1 MSTSALKRY
10 TVEEYLA
17 FERESDTKHE
27 YYDGEIFAMT
37 GASLA
42 HNLITGNLVAA
53 LNVSLRDTDCL
64 VLPQDMRVHCP
75 TGLYTYP
82 DVTVVC
88 GSPERLDERT
98 DTLLNPLILF
108 EVASPSTEAY
118 DRGRKFG
125 HYRTIV
131 SLKEYVLV
139 AQNRPTVDHFARQTG
154 TDQWLMTSYSN
165 LEQNIELPAIDGV
178 LAMSDLFAKVEFPP
192 EEPNGTGTP

>member
-17 FERESDTKHE
+17 FERNSNTKHE

-42 HNLITGNLVAA
+42 HNLVTGNIVTA
-53 LNVSLRDTDCL
+53 LNNLLRDRRCL
-64 VLPQDMRVHCP
+64 VFPSDMRVYSP
-75 TGLYTYP
+75 SGLYTYP
-82 DVTVVC
+82 DVSVIC
-88 GSPERLDERT
+88 GPPEHQDERT
-98 DTLLNPLILF
+98 DTVLNPLVLF

-125 HYRTIV
+125 HYRSIP

-139 AQNRPTVDHFARQTG
+139 AQDRPTIDHFARQDG
-154 TDQWLMTSYSN
+154 TDQWLMTSYSD
-165 LEQNIELPAIDGV
+165 LEQKLKLPAIDGE
-178 LAMSDLFAKVEFPP
+178 LALSDLFAKVEFPP
-192 EEPNGTGTP
+192 EEPNETGTF